1 MKVLIA
7 SSSILSIP
15 LFNVLSNSSEYEITG
30 LLTNQDKPTGRGQ
43 KIGSNELAVWAQSQN
58 FDIYK
63 SSSEEEMISALTKS
77 LPEIVITI
85 AFGQLVKEKALRIP
99 KFGWINIHFSILP
112 KWRGA
117 APVQHSILNGEQST
131 GISIFKLDQGMD
143 TGPIYLSKEFSLKED
158 ETTTEVLNRLSVEG
172 SEMTLDVL
180 KMIEDRKQP
189 KDQSNTAVSFAPK
202 FQKKDGEINW
212 KKSSESIYN
221 LYRALGSNPGIWTV
235 LNGVRLKI
243 DSLRR
248 SNVQLQLSSG
258 QIEIDSE
265 KIYAGTSEGVIEV
278 LQVTPAG
285 RNSMSSGEFVR
296 GLTSKIG
303 LNFG

>member
-202 FQKKDGEINW
+202 FQKKDGEIDW
-212 KKSSESIYN
+212 RKSSESIYN

-248 SNVQLQLSSG
+248 SDVQLQLSSG

-278 LQVTPAG
+278 LQLTPAG

-296 GLTSKIG
+296 GLTSKVG

>member
-212 KKSSESIYN
+212 RKSSESIYN

-248 SNVQLQLSSG
+248 SDVQLQLSSG

-296 GLTSKIG
+296 GLTSKVG

>member
-43 KIGSNELAVWAQSQN
+43 KSGSNELAVWAQSQN

-212 KKSSESIYN
+212 RKSSESIYN

-243 DSLRR
+243 DSLRQ
-248 SNVQLQLSSG
+248 SDVQLQLSSG

-278 LQVTPAG
+278 LQLTPAG

-296 GLTSKIG
+296 GLTSKVG

>member
-63 SSSEEEMISALTKS
+63 SSSEDEMISALTKS

-180 KMIEDRKQP
+180 KMIEDHKQP

-248 SNVQLQLSSG
+248 SDVQLQLSSG

>member
-212 KKSSESIYN
+212 RKSSESIYN

-278 LQVTPAG
+278 LQLTPAG

-296 GLTSKIG
+296 GLTSKVG

>member
-212 KKSSESIYN
+212 RKSSESIYN

-235 LNGVRLKI
+235 LNGIRLKI
-243 DSLRR
+243 DRLRR
-248 SNVQLQLSSG
+248 SDVQLQLSSG

-296 GLTSKIG
+296 GLTSKVG

>member
-15 LFNVLSNSSEYEITG
+15 LFNVLSNSSGYEITG

-212 KKSSESIYN
+212 RKSSESIYN

-243 DSLRR
+243 DSLRQ
-248 SNVQLQLSSG
+248 SDVQLQLSSG

-278 LQVTPAG
+278 LQLTPAG

-296 GLTSKIG
+296 GLTSKVG

>member
-1 MKVLIA
+1 LKVLIA

-15 LFNVLSNSSEYEITG
+15 LFNLLSNSSEYEITG

-43 KIGSNELAVWAQSQN
+43 KIGSNQLAVWAQSQN

-143 TGPIYLSKEFSLKED
+143 TGPIYLSKEFPLKED

-212 KKSSESIYN
+212 RKSSESIYN

-248 SNVQLQLSSG
+248 SDVQLQLSSG

-278 LQVTPAG
+278 LQLTPAG

-296 GLTSKIG
+296 GLTSKVG

>member
-1 MKVLIA
+1 LKVLIA

-212 KKSSESIYN
+212 RKSSESIYN

-296 GLTSKIG
+296 GLTSKVG

>member
-63 SSSEEEMISALTKS
+63 SSSEDEMISALTKS

-248 SNVQLQLSSG
+248 SDVQLQLSSG

-296 GLTSKIG
+296 GLTSKVG

>member
-1 MKVLIA
+1 LKVLIA

-43 KIGSNELAVWAQSQN
+43 KIGSNDLAVWAQSQN

-248 SNVQLQLSSG
+248 SDVQLQLSSG

>member
-85 AFGQLVKEKALRIP
+85 AFGQLVKEKVLRIP

-248 SNVQLQLSSG
+248 SDVQLQLSSG